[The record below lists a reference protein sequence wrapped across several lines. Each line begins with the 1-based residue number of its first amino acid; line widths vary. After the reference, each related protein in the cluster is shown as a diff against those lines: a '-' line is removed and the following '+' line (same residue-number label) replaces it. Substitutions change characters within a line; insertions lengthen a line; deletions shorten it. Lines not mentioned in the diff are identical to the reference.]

1 MTSYRGHAKE
11 LELLHLL
18 AEGDE
23 SALKSLFKIYRDKL
37 FAYIYK
43 ITKSREASEEIVMD
57 VFLKLWLS
65 RNLATEIENFE
76 GFIFKVACNKSLDF
90 LRTAAKDRKLEEL
103 VWYEIQA
110 ASDNETD
117 QNLNLRELK
126 HTIDTLVGKL
136 PKQRQ
141 AVFRLSREQ
150 GMTYDQIAC
159 HLHLSKSTVKNHML
173 DAIRFMRQ
181 NLNTP
186 ADSLLVILILWLK

>member
-1 MTSYRGHAKE
+1 MRSYTVYTK
-11 LELLHLL
+11 ELLHLL

-23 SALKSLFKIYRDKL
+23 SVLKSLFKIYRDKL
-37 FAYIYK
+37 FAYIFK

-57 VFLKLWLS
+57 VFMKLWLS
-65 RNLATEIENFE
+65 RNLVTEIENFE

-90 LRTAAKDRKLEEL
+90 LRTVAKDRKLEEL

-110 ASDNETD
+110 ASDSESD

-126 HTIDTLVGKL
+126 HTIDTLVQKL

-150 GMTYDQIAC
+150 GMTYDQIAF
-159 HLHLSKSTVKNHML
+159 HLHLSKGTVKNHML

-181 NLNTP
+181 NLNAP
-186 ADSLLVILILWLK
+186 ADSLLVILILWVK